1 MLKGA
6 YSGEVKY
13 DVGDVVVY
21 TDNVVYHL
29 QHPCKAGIPP
39 KDTLYR
45 SRVSQRTEEAVLL
58 IMDAISLLNGEI
70 EAVQESI
77 PTNVSD
83 DAVVLKSS
91 TPDSEKEF
99 IITVDDDGEL
109 TATEL
114 GGE

>member
-39 KDTLYR
+39 KDTLYW